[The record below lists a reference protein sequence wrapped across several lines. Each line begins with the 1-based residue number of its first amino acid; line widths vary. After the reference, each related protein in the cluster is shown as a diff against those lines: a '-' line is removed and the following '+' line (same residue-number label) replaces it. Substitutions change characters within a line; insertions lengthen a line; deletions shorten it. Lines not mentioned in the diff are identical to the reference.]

1 MTVFSRCDVDKAF
14 GEVILRNFEKL
25 KPRFNELVGKK
36 MGDGFVANI
45 ESVVLRRY
53 VNWAVVITV
62 SIVSVIAVALLA
74 VYFATRLKK
83 GGLKVLSK
91 GKDQYLLSEV
101 SA

>member
-1 MTVFSRCDVDKAF
+1 M
-14 GEVILRNFEKL
+14 
-25 KPRFNELVGKK
+25 
-36 MGDGFVANI
+36 
-45 ESVVLRRY
+45 
-53 VNWAVVITV
+53 ITV